1 MTHPATNL
9 HVAPMTPETA
19 HWWVEAGPAVPDP
32 AAATEAIRE
41 FLVHSPNG
49 ALLAAL
55 AGERA
60 IARLQVCPVGACGL
74 GLYAIGNREDE
85 DPRVLSAAADAL
97 LAQVVAIGRATPGVR
112 YMETDLP
119 SVMPHAEVWRDA
131 MARAGVS
138 EVAVSHTYALSL
150 DGDRPAGEAA
160 LRCRPAE
167 TLTPEALVAAYAA
180 TYEGTADESH
190 KLSPESFAVRLERL
204 KAIPIL
210 DSDLGGWRVAM
221 EGDRPLGLVFAS
233 PEAAPHGD
241 PANGWIVEIGTVPE
255 ARGRGLGRALLEE
268 GLSALASRGVSRV
281 FARID
286 DRNTPSVRLHEG
298 AGFVRQPGTS
308 WLYRLV
314 WPG

>member
-1 MTHPATNL
+1 MTHPATHL
-9 HVAPMTPETA
+9 HVAPLTPETA

-32 AAATEAIRE
+32 AAATEQIRE
-41 FLVHSPNG
+41 FLTHSPNG

-55 AGERA
+55 SGDKA

-74 GLYAIGNREDE
+74 GLYAIGGREDE
-85 DPRVLSAAADAL
+85 PAPVLAAAADAL

-112 YMETDLP
+112 YLETDVP
-119 SVMPHAEVWRDA
+119 SVMPDSAVWREA
-131 MARAGVS
+131 LARAGVS

-150 DGDRPAGEAA
+150 EGARPAARA
-160 LRCRPAE
+160 LRTRPADA
-167 TLTPEALVAAYAA
+167 LTPEALVAAYAA

-190 KLSPESFAVRLERL
+190 RLSPETFAVRLERL

-210 DSDLGGWRVAM
+210 ESGMAGWRVAV

-241 PANGWIVEIGTVPE
+241 PANGWIVEIGTVPA
-255 ARGRGLGRALLEE
+255 ARGQGLGRALLET
-268 GLSALASRGVSRV
+268 GLSALASRGVRRV

-286 DRNTPSVRLHEG
+286 DRNTPSVKLHAG

-308 WLYRLV
+308 WLYRQV
-314 WPG
+314 WRV